1 MLARRE
7 FIKHAS
13 MLAVT
18 ATASGFAV
26 RRSHAQAV
34 PNSVGTEP
42 PKLKAPP
49 NAADCHM
56 HIYDPARFPMPPN
69 PRVAPTNAAV
79 PQYRLLQQ
87 RIGTTR
93 VVVVQPRNYAT
104 DNRVTLDA
112 IAQLGPNARGV
123 AVVTPAITDAELKTF
138 HAAGVRGIRFSL
150 ADPSSRAV
158 TPDMVEPLSRRVADL
173 GWHVQ
178 FNVDGEMIDE
188 MADVLR
194 RLPSALVFDHL
205 GHPPLP
211 AGIDHS
217 SHRILRELIDKGR
230 TWVKLS
236 GAYSNSKV
244 GPPAYPEATKI
255 AQAFV
260 KAAPERLVWGSDWP
274 HPGLPNDNKPND
286 ALLFDLLT
294 EWAPDEATRN
304 RILVQNPETLYGFDK
319 SA

>member
-1 MLARRE
+1 MIARRE
-7 FIKHAS
+7 FIKGAS
-13 MLAVT
+13 MVAI
-18 ATASGFAV
+18 TASGFAV
-26 RRSHAQAV
+26 RSSHAQEV
-34 PNSVGTEP
+34 PNSTGTEP

-49 NAADCHM
+49 NAADCHF

-69 PRVAPTNAAV
+69 PRVAPVNAAV

-93 VVVVQPRNYAT
+93 AVIVQPRNYAT

-112 IAQLGPNARGV
+112 IAQLGANARGV

-138 HAAGVRGIRFSL
+138 HEGGIRGIRFSL

-158 TPDMVEPLSRRVADL
+158 TPDMVEPLSRRVAGL

-178 FNVDGEMIDE
+178 FNVDGGMIDE

-194 RLPSALVFDHL
+194 RLPSPMVFDHL

-211 AGIDHS
+211 AGIEHS
-217 SHRILRELIDKGR
+217 SHRIVRELIDKGR

-236 GAYSNSKV
+236 GAYSNSKI
-244 GPPAYPEATKI
+244 GPPSYPEAAKI

-260 KAAPERLVWGSDWP
+260 RAAPERLVWGSDWP
-274 HPGLPNDNKPND
+274 HPGLPNDRKPND
-286 ALLFDLLT
+286 ALLFDLLS
-294 EWAPDEATRN
+294 EWAPNEATRN
-304 RILVQNPETLYGFDK
+304 RILVQNPETLYGFGK